1 MRTQRTDNDGETS
14 TTAHYARDEVSG
26 PLGHADT
33 PKQGKDKVI
42 SDRAKFLVDTQGP
55 DVVERLI
62 EQHKIRT
69 PSEEHVGYFLRMFW
83 SSLSWH

>member
-33 PKQGKDKVI
+33 PKDKVI
-42 SDRAKFLVDTQGP
+42 VEHGKVLLDTEGP
-55 DVVERLI
+55 DVVERAI

-69 PSEEHVGYFLRMFW
+69 PSEEDVGYFLCMR
-83 SSLSWH
+83 

>member
-33 PKQGKDKVI
+33 PSK
-42 SDRAKFLVDTQGP
+42 AKT
-55 DVVERLI
+55 R
-62 EQHKIRT
+62 
-69 PSEEHVGYFLRMFW
+69 
-83 SSLSWH
+83 

>member
-42 SDRAKFLVDTQGP
+42 SDRAKFLVGHT
-55 DVVERLI
+55 R
-62 EQHKIRT
+62 
-69 PSEEHVGYFLRMFW
+69 S
-83 SSLSWH
+83 